1 MQMLQHSRISNSCKI
16 SLFRADNLS
25 DDLKELQG
33 QLGDYNM
40 LMDKINTNNDLD
52 GVETQYQMLKSNNQ
66 RETHVLDDIFIQ
78 RQQYNL
84 MR

>member
-1 MQMLQHSRISNSCKI
+1 
-16 SLFRADNLS
+16 
-25 DDLKELQG
+25 LKELQG

-52 GVETQYQMLKSNNQ
+52 GVETQCEILKSSNQ

-78 RQQYNL
+78 RQQYIL
-84 MR
+84 VI